1 MLDAL
6 DAGSLR
12 RWLSVAGDALDRHQ
26 AEINALNVFPV
37 PDGDTGTNM
46 ALTAAAG
53 VSAIE
58 NLDTGANVQ
67 RVAAAFSDGA
77 LAGARGNSGIILS
90 QYLRAFL
97 DRLDVVGQASTGD
110 VAAALMQAYEAAYA
124 SVGSPIEGT
133 ILTVARAAADS
144 AHERIT
150 ADPDVSLE
158 DVVRQVAGAAAVA
171 LGHTP
176 EQLPALARAGVVD
189 AGGRGLVVLLESLVE
204 LVSGARVDV
213 VPDVLATPRLEECS
227 DLDGAFEVMY
237 LLETPA
243 DRIDEVR
250 NLLAE
255 TGTSI
260 VVAGAEQTWNVHV
273 HTDDVGSVIEAG
285 LTVGRPAKIRITD
298 LRLASQTEPKSAAST
313 SAVAFPGDVDASN
326 TSLRRVVAVAHG
338 PGMVELLESLE
349 VTVVRAHGRIAPS
362 TAEIL
367 AAIASTTSTE
377 VVVLPSSSGIRSAA
391 ETAAALARD
400 KGIVVTVIPTRSIV
414 QTLAAVAVHDPQ
426 ARFDDDVVAMTGAAT
441 ATHYGGISIA
451 TRDAMT
457 SAGRCAQGDVLG
469 IIEGDVVEIGSD
481 VSEVAYR
488 LLTRLLSAGGEL
500 VTVVRGQESSAQT
513 SKDLINRIRRENPAI
528 EVSEYDG
535 GQPVWPLIVGV
546 E

>member
-1 MLDAL
+1 
-6 DAGSLR
+6 
-12 RWLSVAGDALDRHQ
+12 VAGDALDRHQ

-67 RVAAAFSDGA
+67 QVAAAFSDGA

-237 LLETPA
+237 LLETSA

-250 NLLAE
+250 NLLA
-255 TGTSI
+255 
-260 VVAGAEQTWNVHV
+260 
-273 HTDDVGSVIEAG
+273 
-285 LTVGRPAKIRITD
+285 
-298 LRLASQTEPKSAAST
+298 
-313 SAVAFPGDVDASN
+313 
-326 TSLRRVVAVAHG
+326 
-338 PGMVELLESLE
+338 
-349 VTVVRAHGRIAPS
+349 
-362 TAEIL
+362 
-367 AAIASTTSTE
+367 
-377 VVVLPSSSGIRSAA
+377 
-391 ETAAALARD
+391 
-400 KGIVVTVIPTRSIV
+400 
-414 QTLAAVAVHDPQ
+414 
-426 ARFDDDVVAMTGAAT
+426 
-441 ATHYGGISIA
+441 
-451 TRDAMT
+451 
-457 SAGRCAQGDVLG
+457 
-469 IIEGDVVEIGSD
+469 
-481 VSEVAYR
+481 
-488 LLTRLLSAGGEL
+488 
-500 VTVVRGQESSAQT
+500 
-513 SKDLINRIRRENPAI
+513 
-528 EVSEYDG
+528 
-535 GQPVWPLIVGV
+535 
-546 E
+546 

>member
-6 DAGSLR
+6 DAESLR
-12 RWLSVAGDALDRHQ
+12 KWLSVASAALDRHQ

-46 ALTAAAG
+46 ALTVSAG
-53 VSAIE
+53 VNAVE
-58 NLDTGANVQ
+58 TLDAHASG
-67 RVAAAFSDGA
+67 REVAAAFCDAA
-77 LAGARGNSGIILS
+77 LSGARGNSGIILS

-97 DRLDVVGQASTGD
+97 GQLGGGGTASTRD
-110 VAAALMQAYEAAYA
+110 VAAALTEACEAAYG
-124 SVGSPIEGT
+124 SVGSPTEGT
-133 ILTVARAAADS
+133 ILTVARVAADS
-144 AHERIT
+144 ANAHL
-150 ADPDVSLE
+150 AGDPGASLE

-171 LGHTP
+171 LDRTP

-204 LVSGARVDV
+204 LVAGARVDV

-250 NLLAE
+250 NLLAQ

-285 LTVGRPAKIRITD
+285 LAVGRPAKIRITD
-298 LRLASQTEPKSAAST
+298 LRLASQTEPKAVSRAA
-313 SAVAFPGDVDASN
+313 ALAIAGDVDGS
-326 TSLRRVVAVAHG
+326 SSSCRSVVAVAHG
-338 PGMVELLESLE
+338 PGMVELLESSG

-367 AAIASTTSTE
+367 AAITATSSTE

-391 ETAAALARD
+391 ETAASLAREE
-400 KGIVVTVIPTRSIV
+400 GIVVTVIPTRSIV
-414 QTLAAVAVHDPQ
+414 QSLAAVAVHHPH

-451 TRDAMT
+451 TREAMT
-457 SAGRCAQGDVLG
+457 SAGRCAEGDVLG
-469 IIEGDVVEIGSD
+469 IIEGDVVEIGSEI
-481 VSEVAYR
+481 SEVAYR

-513 SKDLINRIRRENPAI
+513 TKDLISRIRRENPAI
-528 EVSEYDG
+528 EVLDYDG